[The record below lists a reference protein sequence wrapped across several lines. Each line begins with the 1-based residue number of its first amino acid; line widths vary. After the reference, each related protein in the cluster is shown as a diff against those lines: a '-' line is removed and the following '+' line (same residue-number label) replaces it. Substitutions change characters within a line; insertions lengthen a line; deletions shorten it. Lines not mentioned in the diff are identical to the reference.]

1 MNNPTKSGDIA
12 HPTKSDDFAGAPVA
26 GTPVMSGRFLGLD
39 IGGSSSRARLVEN
52 GRVVAEANGP
62 GANVAVLPPQV
73 AESRLRDLLS
83 GMGAISPDACCAGSA
98 GAEVA
103 AGRERLEK
111 LLSSMLPG
119 CRVTVVH
126 DARLVLAAAGFGS
139 GIALISGTGSVAY
152 GRDRDGRE
160 ARAGGWGWLV
170 GDDGS
175 AAWLAREAAREVM
188 RRSDAGEPVGRLG
201 DAMLGAASARTSTDL
216 VGYLHGLDE
225 PREWG
230 ALAGLVF
237 GVAGED
243 SGASALVER
252 AASALCDLVSSVRKR
267 LSLVGPLVLAG
278 GLILNQPLLEDAV
291 RRRVGDAMRL
301 EEPPVAGAVKLAELS
316 LVT

>member
-1 MNNPTKSGDIA
+1 VKSA
-12 HPTKSDDFAGAPVA
+12 T
-26 GTPVMSGRFLGLD
+26 FLGLD
-39 IGGSSSRARLVEN
+39 IGGSSSRARLVED
-52 GRVVAEANGP
+52 GRVVAEAKGP

-73 AESRLRDLLS
+73 VESRLGELLS
-83 GMGAISPDACCAGSA
+83 GMGAMSPDACCAGSA

-103 AGRERLEK
+103 AGHERLEK

-126 DARLVLAAAGFGS
+126 DARLVLAAAGFVS

-160 ARAGGWGWLV
+160 ARVGGWGWLV

-188 RRSDAGEPVGRLG
+188 RRSDAEKPLGRLG
-201 DAMLGAASARTSTDL
+201 DAMLSAASARTSTDL

-225 PREWG
+225 PREWA
-230 ALAGLVF
+230 ALAGVVF
-237 GVAGED
+237 EVARED
-243 SGASALVER
+243 AGASALVER
-252 AASALCDLVSSVRKR
+252 AASALCDLVDSVRTR
-267 LSLVGPLVLAG
+267 LSLDGPLVLAG
-278 GLILNQPLLEDAV
+278 GQLLNQPLLEEAV
-291 RRRVGDAMRL
+291 RRRVGAATRL
-301 EEPPVAGAVKLAELS
+301 EEPPVAGAVRLAELS

>member
-1 MNNPTKSGDIA
+1 
-12 HPTKSDDFAGAPVA
+12 
-26 GTPVMSGRFLGLD
+26 
-39 IGGSSSRARLVEN
+39 
-52 GRVVAEANGP
+52 
-62 GANVAVLPPQV
+62 
-73 AESRLRDLLS
+73 
-83 GMGAISPDACCAGSA
+83 
-98 GAEVA
+98 
-103 AGRERLEK
+103 
-111 LLSSMLPG
+111 
-119 CRVTVVH
+119 
-126 DARLVLAAAGFGS
+126 LVLAAAGFGS

-201 DAMLGAASARTSTDL
+201 DTMLGAASARTSTDL

-225 PREWG
+225 PREWA

-237 GVAGED
+237 EVAGED
-243 SGASALVER
+243 AGALALVER

-267 LSLVGPLVLAG
+267 LSFEGPLVLAG
-278 GLILNQPLLEDAV
+278 GLILNQPLLEEAV

-301 EEPPVAGAVKLAELS
+301 EEPPVAGAVSLAQLS

>member
-1 MNNPTKSGDIA
+1 VKSG
-12 HPTKSDDFAGAPVA
+12 T
-26 GTPVMSGRFLGLD
+26 FLGLD

-52 GRVVAEANGP
+52 GRVVAEADGP
-62 GANVAVLPPQV
+62 GANVAVLPPHLV
-73 AESRLRDLLS
+73 ESRLRQLLS

-103 AGRERLEK
+103 AGREQLEK

-126 DARLVLAAAGFGS
+126 DARLVLAAAGFVS

-175 AAWLAREAAREVM
+175 AAWLTREAAREVM
-188 RRSDAGEPVGRLG
+188 RRSDAGEPLGKLG
-201 DAMLGAASARTSTDL
+201 DAMLGATAARSTTDL
-216 VGYLHGLDE
+216 IGFLHGRDE
-225 PREWG
+225 PREWA
-230 ALAGLVF
+230 ALAGVVF
-237 GVAGED
+237 EVAGED
-243 SGASALVER
+243 AGASALVER
-252 AASALCDLVSSVRKR
+252 TASALCDLVASVRTR
-267 LSLVGPLVLAG
+267 LSLDGPLVLAG
-278 GLILNQPLLEDAV
+278 GQLLNQPLLEEAV
-291 RRRVGDAMRL
+291 RRRVGAATRL
-301 EEPPVAGAVKLAELS
+301 EEPPVAGAVRLAELS

>member
-1 MNNPTKSGDIA
+1 
-12 HPTKSDDFAGAPVA
+12 
-26 GTPVMSGRFLGLD
+26 
-39 IGGSSSRARLVEN
+39 LVEN
-52 GRVVAEANGP
+52 GRVVAEADGP

-73 AESRLRDLLS
+73 VESRLNELLS
-83 GMGAISPDACCAGSA
+83 RVGAISPEACCAGSA

-111 LLSSMLPG
+111 LLSSRLPG

-126 DARLVLAAAGFGS
+126 DARLVLAAAGFVS

-188 RRSDAGEPVGRLG
+188 RRSDAGEPLG
-201 DAMLGAASARTSTDL
+201 GLGEAMLGVTAARSTTDL
-216 VGYLHGLDE
+216 IGFLHGLGE
-225 PREWG
+225 PREWA
-230 ALAGLVF
+230 ALAGVVF
-237 GVAGED
+237 EVAAQD
-243 SGASALVER
+243 AGASTLVEST
-252 AASALCDLVSSVRKR
+252 ASALCDLVASVRTR
-267 LSLVGPLVLAG
+267 LSLDGPLVLAG
-278 GLILNQPLLEDAV
+278 GQLLNQPLLEEAV
-291 RRRVGDAMRL
+291 RRRVGAATRL

-316 LVT
+316 LAT

>member
-1 MNNPTKSGDIA
+1 VKSG
-12 HPTKSDDFAGAPVA
+12 T
-26 GTPVMSGRFLGLD
+26 FLGLD
-39 IGGSSSRARLVEN
+39 IGGSSSRARLVED
-52 GRVVAEANGP
+52 GRVVAEAEGP

-73 AESRLRDLLS
+73 VESRLGQLLS
-83 GMGAISPDACCAGSA
+83 GMGAMSPDACCAGSA

-111 LLSSMLPG
+111 MLATILP
-119 CRVTVVH
+119 RSVVTVVH

-175 AAWLAREAAREVM
+175 AAWLTREAAREVM
-188 RRSDAGEPVGRLG
+188 RRSDAGEPLG
-201 DAMLGAASARTSTDL
+201 GLGGAMLGATAARSTTDL
-216 VGYLHGLDE
+216 IGFLHGLDE
-225 PREWG
+225 PRAWA

-237 GVAGED
+237 EVAGED
-243 SGASALVER
+243 AGASALVER
-252 AASALCDLVSSVRKR
+252 AGSALCDLVASVRTR
-267 LSLVGPLVLAG
+267 LALAGPVVLAG
-278 GLILNQPLLEDAV
+278 GLILNQPLLEEAV
-291 RRRVGDAMRL
+291 RRRVGAATRL